1 MRLCLYALYVV
12 RINPLFSLFYA
23 QFNIELE
30 LIAHIYLLDS
40 KDSFQLPCFKI
51 WSLAGEM

>member
-1 MRLCLYALYVV
+1 MLLYVV

-30 LIAHIYLLDS
+30 LIAHIYQLDS
-40 KDSFQLPCFKI
+40 KDSFQLPWFKI
-51 WSLAGEM
+51 WSLASEM

>member
-1 MRLCLYALYVV
+1 MLLYVV

-40 KDSFQLPCFKI
+40 KNSFQLPWFKI
-51 WSLAGEM
+51 WSLAGEV